1 MLIFAAAIAICLVV
15 TAPVTDAPKTA
26 AQMLGHPYG
35 RAKAIPSPDGRHAL
49 WGDYSQSQ
57 LWMEDTSTHADRLVG
72 PYTVQTISL
81 AWSPDSRHFVVND
94 RETSTESDADVFD
107 TETLQ
112 RTNLRD
118 RLTAKVPEA
127 MAYLVGNKPESQ
139 RGKVSHG
146 RDVMHAYVDVLRWI
160 DDDHLELQLH
170 GNFAGRFRHDN
181 PDGHLFRRAAS
192 TSGSVLASMARC

>member
-1 MLIFAAAIAICLVV
+1 
-15 TAPVTDAPKTA
+15 
-26 AQMLGHPYG
+26 
-35 RAKAIPSPDGRHAL
+35 
-49 WGDYSQSQ
+49 
-57 LWMEDTSTHADRLVG
+57 MEDTSTHADRLVG

-181 PDGHLFRRAAS
+181 PDGHLYSAGCFDLRFRLGLD
-192 TSGSVLASMARC
+192 GSVLNLSQRMTKSLSEGSACSWDPDE